1 MGEIISVESQSQQME
16 DPGFESK
23 SDFRALALNNNASF
37 VPGIYYTFV
46 IMMLI
51 ILIIIASIY

>member
-37 VPGIYYTFV
+37 VPGIYYTFDDNDADN
-46 IMMLI
+46 INNN
-51 ILIIIASIY
+51 S